1 MPVQSYEINIKG
13 EVAGQLYGMQQS
25 RAQIDSGKITVAAAA
40 FGVAVKKVNT
50 GEKDVAVGQAG
61 ANLAIYGITLKQQQ
75 VESDFRPNTGAALYP
90 VGFIAPILRDGYV
103 NVIAQDAVTN
113 QGAVYVSSTTGLF
126 YGATGAGRVKA
137 SNCVWDV
144 TVGAGAVGRVILT
157 LAVQTL
163 SAPLVP

>member
-1 MPVQSYEINIKG
+1 MPVQTYDINIKG

-25 RAQIDSGKITVAAAA
+25 RAQIDSGKITVAAVG
-40 FGVAVKKVNT
+40 FGVAVKK
-50 GEKDVAVGQAG
+50 GAGDREVAAGQAG
-61 ANLAIYGITLKQQQ
+61 ANLAIYGITLKQQTL
-75 VESDFRPNTGAALYP
+75 ESDFRPNTGAVLYP

-103 NVIAQDAVTN
+103 NVIAQDAVAN
-113 QGAVYVSSTTGLF
+113 GGAVYVNSTTGLF
-126 YGATGAGRVKA
+126 FGAAAAGRVKA